1 MKLYTLYVT
10 LERNNALT
18 YRVRLLTEKQNDTGD
33 ISIEVDDY
41 LNLNSFICGGKMKDV
56 DVLRL
61 EQRES

>member
-18 YRVRLLTEKQNDTGD
+18 YRVRLLTEKQNDAGD
-33 ISIEVDDY
+33 ISMEVDDY

>member
-1 MKLYTLYVT
+1 MKLYTLYVM

-18 YRVRLLTEKQNDTGD
+18 YRVRLLTEKQNDAGD
-33 ISIEVDDY
+33 ISMEVDDY